1 MDQTVFL
8 SNAEVVD
15 DGLPQQLLNKQS
27 CFRFV
32 LFFCEQVEHLL
43 VLELG
48 VNLLFRL
55 DFRLRLAARVVII

>member
-8 SNAEVVD
+8 SIAEVVD
-15 DGLPQQLLNKQS
+15 NGLPQQLLNKKN

-32 LFFCEQVEHLL
+32 LFFCEQVEYLL

-55 DFRLRLAARVVII
+55 DLRLRLAARVVII

>member
-8 SNAEVVD
+8 SIAEVVD